1 MKRFAFACLQALAL
15 AVAGYGIWAYGFL
28 PLGKLVGPEMRANFE
43 AHRLGIYTHVF
54 AATLAL
60 VLGPFQ
66 FSERLRRRHPRLHR
80 LSGRLY
86 LGAGVG
92 LGGLAALYMSTFA
105 YGGMVAKLGFAT
117 LAVAWLYTGL
127 RAYRAI
133 RSGDVTT
140 HRRWIVRNF
149 ALTLAAVTLRILLP
163 VSGLSGIPFALA
175 YPVVAWLCWIPNLL
189 LAEWAV
195 VRKIPAAG
203 GERRQI
209 TPRFFSN
216 SR

>member
-15 AVAGYGIWAYGFL
+15 VVAAYAIWAYGLL

-43 AHRLGIYTHVF
+43 AHRIGIYTHVF
-54 AATLAL
+54 AATIAL

-66 FSERLRRRHPRLHR
+66 FYERLRRRYPRLHR
-80 LSGRLY
+80 MSGRIY
-86 LGAGVG
+86 LGVGVG

-105 YGGMVAKLGFAT
+105 YGGLVAKSGFAT
-117 LAVAWLYTGL
+117 LALAWLYTGL
-127 RAYRAI
+127 QAYRAI
-133 RSGDVTT
+133 RRGAIAE

-163 VSGLSGIPFALA
+163 VSGISGIPFATA
-175 YPVVAWLCWIPNLL
+175 YPAIAWLCWVPNLL
-189 LAEWAV
+189 LAEWMLA
-195 VRKIPAAG
+195 
-203 GERRQI
+203 RQI